1 MSIREFNQML
11 FNISNKTNNYT
22 YSSLAIA
29 YSNKLDM
36 YEHMNVLR
44 HVHDNYSATVLN
56 ICECLFRGNEIKA
69 LELIKY
75 YNKEWELLNG

>member
-1 MSIREFNQML
+1 MSTREFNQML
-11 FNISNKTNNYT
+11 FNLSNKTSNYT

-29 YSNKLDM
+29 YSNKLDI
-36 YEHMNVLR
+36 YEYMNALR
-44 HVHDNYSATVLN
+44 YVHDNYSATVLS
-56 ICECLFRGNEIKA
+56 ICECLLRSNEIKA

>member
-1 MSIREFNQML
+1 MSAREFNQML
-11 FNISNKTNNYT
+11 FNISNKTSNYT

-29 YSNKLDM
+29 YSNKLDI
-36 YEHMNVLR
+36 YEYMNALR
-44 HVHDNYSATVLN
+44 HVHDNYSATVLS
-56 ICECLFRGNEIKA
+56 ICECLLRGNEIKA